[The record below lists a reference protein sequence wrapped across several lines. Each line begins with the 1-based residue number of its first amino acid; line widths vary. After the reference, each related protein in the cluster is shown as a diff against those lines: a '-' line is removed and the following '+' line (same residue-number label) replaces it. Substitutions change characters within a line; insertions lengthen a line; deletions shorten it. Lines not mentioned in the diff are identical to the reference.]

1 MLVKKWAKKWRAF
14 TLIELLVVIG
24 IIALLAG
31 LLLPA
36 LSQAKEKAKRV
47 KCMSNLRQIAL
58 AFRVFA
64 LDHDG
69 FYPWHTDPSEGGTY
83 GAFAADPWRN
93 FLAASAELDAPRI
106 LACPSDTAT
115 LSAVTDWKSFAA
127 GTNQNKALSYFTG
140 LDAYE
145 ETPQA
150 FVAGD
155 RNISGGGR
163 DKCNSVSVAGVWAQE
178 LKAGNTKIIWT
189 NNPVIHRRLGN
200 IALTDGSV
208 QWSNKRALTNL
219 VNEVAKGLLASD
231 IRNQKG
237 SRISN
242 HVLLPR

>member
-1 MLVKKWAKKWRAF
+1 MWLPNHVAQMEVLVPALEEEDVDEAKRMASIVRKD
-14 TLIELLVVIG
+14 IVN
-24 IIALLAG
+24 
-31 LLLPA
+31 LLLSDLLESEAGDEATAKLDA
-36 LSQAKEKAKRV
+36 LSD
-47 KCMSNLRQIAL
+47 
-58 AFRVFA
+58 AF
-64 LDHDG
+64 DG
-69 FYPWHTDPSEGGTY
+69 FIS
-83 GAFAADPWRN
+83 
-93 FLAASAELDAPRI
+93 AASAELDAPRI

-145 ETPQA
+145 EVPQA

-219 VNEVAKGLLASD
+219 VNEAAKGLLASD